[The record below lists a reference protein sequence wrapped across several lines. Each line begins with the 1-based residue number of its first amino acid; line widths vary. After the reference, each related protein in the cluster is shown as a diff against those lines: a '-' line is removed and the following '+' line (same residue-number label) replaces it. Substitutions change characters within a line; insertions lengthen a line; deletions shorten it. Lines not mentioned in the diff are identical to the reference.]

1 MKIHGRPRI
10 LPRLQGIDE
19 LFGDGLAEADVVAA
33 AAPQPTVTA
42 WEWDELQSAWLLKP
56 FTDVDVC
63 VCGFDS
69 RTSLPVPAVVAATVV
84 EISEA
89 AVPG

>member
-33 AAPQPTVTA
+33 AAPQPTVAA
-42 WEWDELQSAWLLKP
+42 WE
-56 FTDVDVC
+56 
-63 VCGFDS
+63 
-69 RTSLPVPAVVAATVV
+69 
-84 EISEA
+84 
-89 AVPG
+89 